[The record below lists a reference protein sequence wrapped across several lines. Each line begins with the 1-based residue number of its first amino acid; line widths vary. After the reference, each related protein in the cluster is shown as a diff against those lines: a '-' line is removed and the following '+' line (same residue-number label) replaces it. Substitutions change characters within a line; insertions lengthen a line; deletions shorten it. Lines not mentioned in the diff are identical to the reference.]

1 MGKTRVNLA
10 DNYFCFN
17 PHLMTLKSL
26 QIAGFLIPAVTLLSG
41 CGGSDGN
48 PSSPPASVPAPAP
61 TPSPTPTPTPTS
73 AGFAKLQ
80 ASLSEGRALTVDASA
95 GATVTTLAGTSSFTS
110 PEVIAFDDPRI
121 RWLGGKWISGPN
133 YPYDRARVG
142 QSTTYRDPADLNGA
156 GLPRYRAGENN
167 GVQFVLPANQNEFEA
182 VLLDSGSPQ
191 NINLIVDG
199 FATSASG
206 YSGEQVFNGS
216 FKYTR
221 FSLPPSGQARTVT
234 VNFGFRPFMGL
245 RLPSGG
251 TIDAAPTAN
260 ASVVFI
266 GDSIT
271 EGAVSTMADMAWPMQ
286 AAYRLGIPNSIVSG
300 VGGSGYL
307 KRYPS
312 DTGYNFRDRI
322 DDVLTA
328 VDGGP
333 PDAVI
338 IAGGI
343 NDCSVAPGG
352 PYSAD
357 EVGSAALT
365 YFRELRSGAPDMP
378 IFVLGPFT
386 DYNHPDYSQTL
397 TTCRDAI
404 FLAASQVSET
414 HTIDVS
420 DWVTSAN
427 RDIIFD
433 GTNNGPHPINAGHAI
448 YGQRAA
454 EAMIRI
460 LNGRM

>member
-1 MGKTRVNLA
+1 MI
-10 DNYFCFN
+10 
-17 PHLMTLKSL
+17 LKYL
-26 QIAGFLIPAVTLLSG
+26 RIVGFLIPTATLLSG
-41 CGGSDGN
+41 CGGSDEN
-48 PSSPPASVPAPAP
+48 PSSPPVSVPAPTP
-61 TPSPTPTPTPTS
+61 TASSTPTPTPTPTS
-73 AGFAKLQ
+73 SGFAKLQ
-80 ASLSEGRALTVDASA
+80 ATLSEGRALTVDASA
-95 GATVTTLAGTSSFTS
+95 GATVTTLSGASSFTS
-110 PEVIAFDDPRI
+110 PEVIAFDDTRI

-182 VLLDSGSPQ
+182 VLIDSGSPQ

-199 FATSASG
+199 SATSASG
-206 YSGEQVFNGS
+206 YSGDQVFKGS
-216 FKYTR
+216 FNYTR

-245 RLPSGG
+245 RLPAGG
-251 TIDAAPTAN
+251 AIDSPTAAN

-286 AAYRLGIPNSIVSG
+286 AAYRLGIANPIVSG

-312 DTGYNFRDRI
+312 DAGYNFRDRI

-352 PYSAD
+352 PYSPS

-365 YFRELRSGAPDMP
+365 YFQELRSGAPDMP

-397 TTCRDAI
+397 AACRDAI
-404 FLAASQVSET
+404 FEAANQVSDS

-420 DWVTSAN
+420 DWVSNAN
-427 RDIIFD
+427 RDVIFD
-433 GTNNGPHPINAGHAI
+433 GNNNGPHPVNAGHAI

-460 LNGRM
+460 LNGGM